1 MAAQSS
7 SAVIQSFRQTLRE
20 LTYISSQMSEPQ
32 KLSAVVDKCLL
43 QGICKLP
50 RPDQDRLLDLLRERF
65 DLVVTVVLIE
75 EVIVNH
81 IEGKLG
87 AARMLEL
94 ISSFYPF
101 WVEMPFHL
109 IFRELILK
117 ENVYLNSQ
125 LPPQRAEMFLQAVEN
140 PNSLAPDSQRWA
152 AERRKEKEE
161 RLLARREHQ
170 ELRRKTYNPDWLR
183 VPDPAAF
190 MERGIQ
196 QLCIEI
202 DHSQE
207 MKVRRLNRYLGR
219 NLKKLYPEGADSI
232 DRAFSE
238 VTFDG
243 LDLTRFTR
251 NYLLAEVLYDL
262 APISKVGPNQ
272 CGHYANLWEQNRG
285 KQINDEDD
293 QQYVAAA
300 LGCHHLLTCDKGMHK
315 IADLF
320 AQRGIWSG
328 KSDLIPRIKIDDFLT
343 RRLAL

>member
-1 MAAQSS
+1 
-7 SAVIQSFRQTLRE
+7 
-20 LTYISSQMSEPQ
+20 MSDARKP
-32 KLSAVVDKCLL
+32 SAVVDKTVL
-43 QGICKLP
+43 QGICELELP
-50 RPDQDRLLDLLRERF
+50 RQDQDKLLELLQQRF

-75 EVIVNH
+75 EIIVNYV
-81 IEGKLG
+81 EAKPD
-87 AARMLEL
+87 AARMLEQ
-94 ISSFYPF
+94 IRSFYPF
-101 WVEMPFHL
+101 WMEMPFHL

-140 PNSLAPDSQRWA
+140 PDSLAPDSQQWA
-152 AERRKEKEE
+152 AERRQEKQE
-161 RLLARREHQ
+161 RLSARREHQ

-183 VPDPAAF
+183 VPDLAAF

-196 QLCIEI
+196 QMCIEL

-219 NLKKLYPEGADSI
+219 NLKKLYPEGTDSI

-238 VTFDG
+238 ITFDA
-243 LDLTRFTR
+243 LDATRFTR

-272 CGHYANLWEQNRG
+272 CGDYRNVLSQKPK

-300 LGCHHLLTCDKGMHK
+300 LGCNRLLTCDEGMHT

-320 AQRGIWSG
+320 SQRGIWAG
-328 KSDLIPRIKIDDFLT
+328 KSIHIPRAEVQRLESFLT
-343 RRLAL
+343 